1 MTTLIAKF
9 LEHLEVERN
18 YSRHTIAAYRRD
30 LNQFS
35 AFLESQPDGDVLQN
49 PSEIGKAA
57 IRNFLGY
64 LHTEQY
70 SKRTIA
76 RRFAAVR
83 SWFHYLCREG
93 LVKANPALYLTSPK
107 LDQRLPKFLDQAQVE
122 ELVELPDRTNLSG
135 VRDSA
140 IIELLYGTGM
150 RVSEMVA
157 LEVRSVDFSGERVRV
172 IGKGDKE
179 RLVPLG
185 GHALVAVES
194 YLEHRNARWESQHKK
209 ARQET
214 ALFLN
219 HRGRRITSRG
229 VQTIL
234 AKYGLQMGHDKLT
247 PHTLRHTAAT
257 HLLDAGADLIAVKE
271 ILGHERLSTTQ
282 VYTHVALDRLRR
294 TYEKAHPKA

>member
-1 MTTLIAKF
+1 MTSLIPKF
-9 LEHLEVERN
+9 LEHLEIERN
-18 YSRHTIAAYRRD
+18 YSRHTISAYRRD
-30 LNQFS
+30 LNQF
-35 AFLESQPDGDVLQN
+35 AEFLQSQADGDTLQN
-49 PSEIGKAA
+49 PSEIGKSA

-64 LHTEQY
+64 LHSAQY

-93 LVKANPALYLTSPK
+93 HVKANPALYLTSPK
-107 LDQRLPKFLDQAQVE
+107 LDQRLPKFLDQAQIEV
-122 ELVELPDRTNLSG
+122 LVELPDRTNLCG
-135 VRDSA
+135 IRDSA

-150 RVSEMVA
+150 RVSELVA
-157 LEVRSVDFSGERVRV
+157 LEVQSIDFSGERVRV

-185 GHALVAVES
+185 GHALTAVES
-194 YLEHRNARWESQHKK
+194 YLEHRNARWESQHRN

-229 VQTIL
+229 VQTLL
-234 AKYGLQMGHDKLT
+234 AKYGLKMGHDKLT

>member
-1 MTTLIAKF
+1 MDKLLVRF

-18 YSRHTIAAYRRD
+18 YSRHTLDAYKRD
-30 LNQFS
+30 LTQ
-35 AFLESQPDGDVLQN
+35 FLEFLASEQERTPLDHPDQIDK
-49 PSEIGKAA
+49 SA
-57 IRNFLGY
+57 IRAFLGY
-64 LHTEQY
+64 LHQKDY

-83 SWFHYLCREG
+83 SWFHFMCREG
-93 LVKANPALYLTSPK
+93 NIPANPALYLTSPK
-107 LDQRLPKFLDQAQVE
+107 LDQRLPKFLDKNQVE
-122 ELVELPDRTNLSG
+122 ALLEAPDRSSQAG
-135 VRDSA
+135 MRDA
-140 IIELLYGTGM
+140 ALIELLYGTGM
-150 RVSEMVA
+150 RLSELVS
-157 LEVRSVDFSGERVRV
+157 LNIDSIDFFGERIRV
-172 IGKGDKE
+172 VGKGDKE

-185 GHALVAVES
+185 GHALSAVEA
-194 YLEHRNARWESQHKK
+194 YLEMRDGKREKSRALPRKEP
-209 ARQET
+209 

-219 HRGRRITSRG
+219 QRGKRLTSRG

-234 AKYGLQMGHDKLT
+234 EKYGLQIGQDGLS

-282 VYTHVALDRLRR
+282 QYTHVALDRLKR